1 LTAKAS
7 ELKYWSGLASK
18 HFLSFFFFSLLFS
31 KAGGRALACLP
42 ACGLVLIYKLN
53 LNLVPVINLSRG
65 LAMGLYDRD
74 YMRKER
80 KEDDPRIEFSKLP
93 SSLEQRLE
101 SLKASLRVIKS
112 QQSMS
117 SKASNSF
124 VYWLMILALLF
135 LWLFFMF
142 LIFS

>member
-1 LTAKAS
+1 
-7 ELKYWSGLASK
+7 
-18 HFLSFFFFSLLFS
+18 
-31 KAGGRALACLP
+31 
-42 ACGLVLIYKLN
+42 
-53 LNLVPVINLSRG
+53 
-65 LAMGLYDRD
+65 MGLYDRD

-80 KEDDPRIEFSKLP
+80 KEDDPRIEFSNLP

-101 SLKASLRVIKS
+101 SLKASLKVIKS

-135 LWLFFMF
+135 LWLFFYVSHF
-142 LIFS
+142 

>member
-1 LTAKAS
+1 
-7 ELKYWSGLASK
+7 
-18 HFLSFFFFSLLFS
+18 
-31 KAGGRALACLP
+31 
-42 ACGLVLIYKLN
+42 
-53 LNLVPVINLSRG
+53 
-65 LAMGLYDRD
+65 MGLYDRD

-117 SKASNSF
+117 SKVSNSF

-142 LIFS
+142 FIFS

>member
-1 LTAKAS
+1 LR
-7 ELKYWSGLASK
+7 GLASK
-18 HFLSFFFFSLLFS
+18 HFLSFFLFFTLRQG
-31 KAGGRALACLP
+31 AGRQPACLL

-117 SKASNSF
+117 SKKASNSF